1 MGSGLQAGVDRGRNA
16 HLSPGARLQGQHTS
30 ISPGAWAA
38 ELTLLLLHD
47 VIMANR
53 LLAAWQRQKK
63 IKIWELYWEADNN
76 QAREANCRGST
87 VQPERSNAGAAR
99 PLSPPRRGFSW
110 SAGARQHKQHQQH
123 PQAACSSWFSL
134 PVPEAKQLLPQPGA
148 RRLLRARPGG
158 HCLPRGA
165 PKGQL
170 LLRSWAGEDD
180 ALSRRFPQPPQ
191 LCRIIISLAP

>member
-76 QAREANCRGST
+76 QAREANCWGST
-87 VQPERSNAGAAR
+87 AQPERSNAGAAR

-110 SAGARQHKQHQQH
+110 SAGAQQHKQH
-123 PQAACSSWFSL
+123 PQAACSSWLFPPS
-134 PVPEAKQLLPQPGA
+134 
-148 RRLLRARPGG
+148 
-158 HCLPRGA
+158 PRGKAA
-165 PKGQL
+165 PASARGKEAAPCPA
-170 LLRSWAGEDD
+170 RWALPAQGSSQR
-180 ALSRRFPQPPQ
+180 AASPSILGRGR
-191 LCRIIISLAP
+191 

>member
-1 MGSGLQAGVDRGRNA
+1 MGSGLQAGVDGGRNA

-63 IKIWELYWEADNN
+63 LKSGNCIGKLTTIKPGKKIAGAPLCSLRGAMLEQPDPSPHHVGAFPGLLVH
-76 QAREANCRGST
+76 GST
-87 VQPERSNAGAAR
+87 SSIPRQPAA
-99 PLSPPRRGFSW
+99 PGFSPP
-110 SAGARQHKQHQQH
+110 A
-123 PQAACSSWFSL
+123 
-134 PVPEAKQLLPQPGA
+134 PEAKQLLPRPGA
-148 RRLLRARPGG
+148 RRLLRAPPGG
-158 HCLPRGA
+158 HCLPRGV

-180 ALSRRFPQPPQ
+180 ALSRHFPQPPQ